1 MFKWTKDQEKI
12 LNAKGSILVSAS
24 AGTGKTSILIEK
36 IINALD
42 TDGVGVENILV
53 MTFSKAAAN
62 EIKSRMKDRLREKT
76 ELCKS
81 NQLANKYNS
90 ELLKIDSA
98 NISTIHSFC
107 YNLVKKYGYSIGVNS
122 DVKLQDVADSILI
135 KKQIM
140 EELISEYMNGDKKHD
155 LYKLIASLDNPSSA
169 ADIFLSIYDKSN
181 LNIDPKGFLQDSA
194 KLYDTKNKDQI
205 IKKIQD
211 NIRKDLK
218 DAEKIYNNVIKKTE
232 SINDSKLQ
240 KNLVGLQD
248 ERDQIQNTLLD
259 HEHFFESLNKL
270 DIVKQALRFPK
281 EYADIKNSR
290 DNARD
295 LILKYADF
303 NLESELKN
311 IERAYP
317 LALVLVDVVTEF
329 AKQYSVYKKEN
340 NILDFSDMERYSF
353 EILKDRAIQDECQRS
368 FYQIFIDEYQD
379 TSPIQEAIISK
390 IAKSD
395 NLFCVGDYKQSI
407 YGFRSADPEIFNDRI
422 KNYNDGEGQVLFI
435 KDNFRSEKNIINATN
450 DVFSLISSNSDN
462 FKYSDEEKLYSD
474 KMTVESESVDVRLIE
489 NNTDETDDYVESLQ
503 VSSLIKDMMRKSIED
518 NGHQLKY
525 SDFSIVT
532 RKMSGISDSLIKAFE
547 ESKIPF
553 VIEKTGSLLDLPE
566 IELLIN
572 VLKIIDKRSD
582 DVAVISLIHAGLFS
596 LQDEDLLLIDTRNIS
611 KSFYKCVEN
620 NQFNSL
626 GLFLSKINKKK
637 DDSIGSIVA
646 SAIKDSGIKGSMY
659 KFSDARSRI
668 NNINAFIDFSV
679 NYEKSHT
686 SSLSSFISY
695 VELLKKNSI
704 RIDTPKENKEDAV
717 TITTIHRSKGLEYPV
732 VIIPFASKQ
741 FSVIDKSGG
750 LTIDEK
756 SGLGLKYCDGRIKG
770 STMIKNIIDDE
781 IMFKNINEEAR
792 LLYVAMTRAKEKL
805 IIQGKNCK
813 TYNNSYMKWVLKTT
827 ERDCN
832 TGNWQLE
839 NIEVGEINKSNSGT
853 HKIVLSD
860 LL

>member
-140 EELISEYMNGDKKHD
+140 EELISEYMNGDKKYD

-169 ADIFLSIYDKSN
+169 ADIFLNIYDKSN
-181 LNIDPKGFLQDSA
+181 LNIDPESFLQESI

-205 IKKIQD
+205 LEKIQD
-211 NIRKDLK
+211 NIMKDLK
-218 DAEKIYNNVIKKTE
+218 DAEKIYKDVIKNIE

-248 ERDQIQNTLLD
+248 ECNQIQDILFD

-270 DIVKQALRFPK
+270 DIVKQTLRFPK

-295 LILKYADF
+295 LITKYIDF
-303 NLESELKN
+303 NLENELKN
-311 IERAYP
+311 IGKAYP
-317 LALVLVDVVTEF
+317 LALVLSDIIKDFSE
-329 AKQYSVYKKEN
+329 QYSIYKKEN

-353 EILKDRAIQDECQRS
+353 EILKDEVIQSECKDS

-390 IAKSD
+390 IAKRD

-450 DVFSLISSNSDN
+450 DVFSLISSSSNN
-462 FKYSDEEKLYSD
+462 FKYSDEEKLYSN
-474 KMTVESESVDVRLIE
+474 KISVESDSVDVRLIE
-489 NNTDETDDYVESLQ
+489 NNTDETDDYIESLQ

-582 DVAVISLIHAGLFS
+582 DVAVISLIHAGLFN
-596 LQDEDLLLIDTRNIS
+596 LQDEDLLLIDTGNIS
-611 KSFYKCVEN
+611 KSFYECVEN

-626 GLFLSKINKKK
+626 GLFLSKISEKK
-637 DDSIGSIVA
+637 DNSIGSLIA
-646 SAIKDSGIKGSMY
+646 SAIKDSGIKESMY

-668 NNINAFIDFSV
+668 NNINAFIDFAV
-679 NYEKSHT
+679 NYEKSHI
-686 SSLSSFISY
+686 SSLSSFIDY
-695 VELLKKNSI
+695 VQLLKKNGI

-750 LTIDEK
+750 LTINEK
-756 SGLGLKYCDGRIKG
+756 SGLGFKYCDGRIKG

-781 IMFKNINEEAR
+781 IMFKNVNEEAR

-813 TYNNSYMKWVLKTT
+813 TYNNSYMEWVLETA

-832 TGNWQLE
+832 TGNWKLE
-839 NIEVGEINKSNSGT
+839 NIEVEEISNNNVDT
-853 HKIVLSD
+853 HKIILSN